1 MGKNAEKKHEAQQLL
16 PKNNAN
22 VIAKYRGRLKPRQS
36 PVFQRNASDP
46 EEFDFDA
53 GQTWIYPTNLPV
65 RDYQFSIVKE
75 ALFKNTL
82 VVLPTGL
89 GKTFIAAVVMFNI
102 YRWYPKGKIVFMA
115 PTRPLVAQQIEACFK
130 VTGIPQEDTT
140 QMTGTNVSEQR
151 KLMWQKKRVFFLTPQ
166 VLANDLVRNICPA
179 ASIKCVVVDEAHKA
193 LGNHSYCQV
202 IRELCS
208 FTTNFRVLALTA
220 TPGSETQSVKQVL
233 SNLLISHVE
242 MRTED
247 SEDVKQYSHIRDT
260 EKIVVPLGEAL
271 SNLKGKFLDII
282 HNYLKRLQRRNA
294 MGPKNPSSLSKF
306 QMLKLREAFSQQP
319 PSAISRHEYGLI
331 MADFSLC
338 ISLYHAFEL
347 LLLHGT
353 RSFYNFLIGIVN
365 GEKSIPH
372 ARSELS
378 KNFCFEEVMQEI
390 KEKYIGDSVG
400 TSHVSALFLRL
411 LPSHPKLVKLQE
423 IVLEHFRVLEADNV
437 QQTRVMIFS
446 QYRDSVQEITELLSR
461 HEPVIKVMSFLG
473 QAAKVGSSTAFTQKL
488 QLQVIEKFRTGGY
501 NTLVATCVGE
511 EGLDIGEVDLI
522 VCYDCPKSPIRL
534 VQRMGRTGRFRKG
547 RIIILLSEGKE
558 EQTYKTC
565 EYQKK
570 SINQAIKKGFSGA
583 QLYQNNPSL
592 VPNGVKPVC
601 VKKNVEIEVKKI
613 PTKKKQNKATAY
625 LNEEEK
631 TEYDACF
638 KVPQNDQPLLPSSE
652 MVSLKPQKQVLQSGS
667 SLHQQN
673 DSQLSFSKW
682 ILWQTTPQRT
692 HFVSHSRQTSTLVEI
707 MELIETSSENIPK
720 FDLSPKMLDKLY
732 PTKKCGTGVYN
743 GSNSNNVPLYDY
755 ENMLLEEDSDVIC
768 LGSEQ
773 NSLLEQEVIQR
784 TSFSLNSE
792 KFSPKDNLLK
802 RLFVFDSLEACEAI
816 SFDLDFDFP
825 DEILESSKVPNFD
838 HGKTATS
845 PSCLARETKTPQVD
859 NTLKTNNSKDVS
871 TILKQFSSSKQDNS
885 PNLDTSFSQT
895 LKVKKVVM
903 ENDVV
908 CTSSFRAEKNQDF
921 CVNEFDNPKSSEINI
936 FSSTNP
942 YKSAFGSS
950 FNNDCKKRTLNTS
963 VGATQ
968 CTLTQLVD
976 MINSTGHLEKNNQ
989 ILESEALSE
998 SPKSNAPSSSDDEIA
1013 PTPPKNSQKLQR
1025 IIKSVPNFDCRH
1037 LLKRSTSVSECS
1049 SKDEKPQKS
1058 ETEVGHGSLP
1068 QLPSVFECNND
1079 EKFSNNEQDKLP
1091 AIKEAD
1097 LGATQKLEFDISF
1110 DFFTSPLPSEADCL
1124 QENICD
1130 NTKSEVFPQT
1140 FHKSELQCLNEPN
1153 VMSPE
1158 SNDNTTIRPGVVQQV
1173 RKEESLRALS
1183 TEDNSPEVP
1192 NAFPESD
1199 AEEYNLD
1206 NLPSQ
1211 SILQSSTIGSPVKN
1225 CFPKRNLS
1233 RENILDDS
1241 LFKVPEPRA
1250 FLASSRICKDS
1261 VSSVTNNIKEL
1272 VPDIPSSSKRRFI
1285 DNDDSDDDFQFVKKL
1300 KTTSSKSDDSHSD
1313 KKVNSK
1319 SAKSKKRK
1327 RNKFLLTQADV
1338 SEPDSSEEEFSANE
1352 DMLDDSFIDDGTLS
1366 QQNDTDQ
1373 HALYLRSIKGFAGLP
1388 QNYKLKF
1395 LEPRNDS
1402 GATETIYDDS
1412 NYEFDSFCVG
1422 DNDVEYLS
1430 SENDKTPERR
1440 KTGMKRFKRIRTMD
1454 SSSSNDETSPK
1465 KSFKLTGGEER
1476 CFNDD
1481 SVTSKNISNTLRR
1494 SAKGAENPQENSVNK
1509 AMEKCIYSE
1518 KFSSKLARKVFLNK
1532 TAAVVRNNTAPQ
1544 NAAASNMFPDYC
1556 RNIQNNVTYNDNHSI
1571 PPEFADEVM
1580 CFDLENLDENL
1591 SEFEGIESF
1600 GAEKNNQ
1607 EERKFAMD
1615 KINVNEDVP
1624 HKDSDEVM
1632 CFDLEN
1638 LSEFEDIEHFAI
1650 EKNKQGKREISKNQ
1664 INVKSSKKKLFSEDA
1679 LHKDTDEVMCFD
1691 LENFDENILDLRN
1704 SESFGTERNQQLE
1717 KEAPVKFTEKEK
1729 CGGVVHKDDSEANKR
1744 NPNSALE
1751 NCNEVPFDDVW
1762 NHPASFCFGFD
1773 EAADSAVA
1781 SKSTTESKNNPRNI
1795 PILVDSRELASG
1807 KPVISLLRNK
1817 FGINPVVM
1825 HLTSADY
1832 VISSRLA
1839 IERVLDSEFLNQQMP
1854 PRIIEKIKIMQEMY
1868 EKITVVIEKDNRK
1881 QRLSFSKNDT
1891 KYLSFSL
1898 NVCWHENTNILCS
1911 ISPEHTAELLF
1922 SLVQKEMKRNLH
1934 ISVPTVINSRNQDL
1948 YNFYS
1953 SFPLVSPICAFNFMY
1968 NFPVLRMFFESSAH
1982 EIKKAGLISSKR
1994 ALKIFNYL
2002 RSEYFH
2008 IDS

>member
-1 MGKNAEKKHEAQQLL
+1 MN
-16 PKNNAN
+16 
-22 VIAKYRGRLKPRQS
+22 ILKMQNRSLIISSKQCQYQS

-233 SNLLISHVE
+233 ANLLISHVE

-260 EKIVVPLGEAL
+260 EKIIVPLGEAL

-282 HNYLKRLQRRNA
+282 HGYLKRLQRRNA

-390 KEKYIGDSVG
+390 KEKYIGDSEG

-673 DSQLSFSKW
+673 NSQLSFSKW

-732 PTKKCGTGVYN
+732 PTRKCETGVYN

-802 RLFVFDSLEACEAI
+802 RLFV
-816 SFDLDFDFP
+816 
-825 DEILESSKVPNFD
+825 
-838 HGKTATS
+838 
-845 PSCLARETKTPQVD
+845 
-859 NTLKTNNSKDVS
+859 
-871 TILKQFSSSKQDNS
+871 
-885 PNLDTSFSQT
+885 
-895 LKVKKVVM
+895 
-903 ENDVV
+903 
-908 CTSSFRAEKNQDF
+908 
-921 CVNEFDNPKSSEINI
+921 
-936 FSSTNP
+936 
-942 YKSAFGSS
+942 
-950 FNNDCKKRTLNTS
+950 
-963 VGATQ
+963 
-968 CTLTQLVD
+968 D
-976 MINSTGHLEKNNQ
+976 MINSTGHVEKNNQ

-1110 DFFTSPLPSEADCL
+1110 DFFTSPLPAEADCL

-1250 FLASSRICKDS
+1250 FLASSRVCKDS

-1285 DNDDSDDDFQFVKKL
+1285 DSDDSDDDFQFVKKL

-1465 KSFKLTGGEER
+1465 KSFKLTGGEEQ

-1532 TAAVVRNNTAPQ
+1532 TAAVVPNNTAPQ
-1544 NAAASNMFPDYC
+1544 NAAASNMFPDCDRRNKLQATSSDFKSLPEQDDIEIVYDSTNNKISKHEVSLLFSSFQNEDC

-1607 EERKFAMD
+1607 EERKFSMD

-1679 LHKDTDEVMCFD
+1679 RHKDTDEVMCFD

-1729 CGGVVHKDDSEANKR
+1729 CGGVVYKHDSEANKR

-1911 ISPEHTAELLF
+1911 ISPEHTAQLLF